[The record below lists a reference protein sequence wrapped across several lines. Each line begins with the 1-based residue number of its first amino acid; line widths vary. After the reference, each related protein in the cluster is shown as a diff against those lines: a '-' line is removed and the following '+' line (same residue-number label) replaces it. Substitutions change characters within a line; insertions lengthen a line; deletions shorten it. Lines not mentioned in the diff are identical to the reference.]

1 VNVFVDFILIARK
14 DWKLKKMELE
24 IEKKKTLTKKQK
36 KHYYKEYLKNQN
48 K

>member
-1 VNVFVDFILIARK
+1 
-14 DWKLKKMELE
+14 MELE

-48 K
+48 KWK